1 MSRLLRKNFFVFIIL
16 FVACNPAHRSAST
29 SNALNDQSATLSQ
42 TLPSELVRID
52 STRQNDSTTK
62 PLSLMDLPQT
72 ENGQIVLSEGFYE
85 ADFKSYCLQPGTP
98 SPAYGDAYRE
108 APLTGYRRDII
119 ETILRNSLK
128 NPELEQRNIQLLVWS
143 VVSGSDFRKLPW
155 EVQTTAQQL
164 LSRKQIFELKG
175 GVIGIAKTVSEALPA
190 AGVTGANLKLKQL
203 FALGASSY
211 ELYERVAVAD
221 QSLKMKNG
229 AANKDQWYKQSDGY
243 YLRYFPGSYQHV
255 KVQVYVPEGTLA
267 GKDPGDYLLFDPV
280 TMMAIPTNSNSQR
293 LGIGAPVI
301 DVVRKIIQIQ
311 QTPGNPK
318 KPPVQ
323 PSNPKTQSNPKTP
336 SNPKTG
342 PVN

>member
-1 MSRLLRKNFFVFIIL
+1 MSKLLLKNFFIL
-16 FVACNPAHRSAST
+16 VLIAACNPAHRSTST
-29 SNALNDQSATLSQ
+29 SHELNAPSPNLSQ
-42 TLPSELVRID
+42 TLPSELADID
-52 STRQNDSTTK
+52 STMRNDSTTK

-72 ENGQIVLSEGFYE
+72 QTGEIVLSKGFYE

-98 SPAYGDAYRE
+98 SPTSGDAYRQG
-108 APLTGYRRDII
+108 PLNGYRKDIV

-128 NPELEQRNIQLLVWS
+128 NPELEQRNIQLLLWS

-175 GVIGIAKTVSEALPA
+175 GVIGIVKTVSEAMPSTGA
-190 AGVTGANLKLKQL
+190 AANLKLKQL
-203 FALGASSY
+203 FELGTSSY
-211 ELYERVAVAD
+211 EAYERIAVVD

-229 AANKDQWYKQSDGY
+229 AANKDQWYRQPDGY
-243 YLRYFPGSYQHV
+243 YLRYFPSSYQHV

-267 GKDPGDYLLFDPV
+267 SKNAEDYLLFDPV

-311 QTPGNPK
+311 STPAHPN

-323 PSNPKTQSNPKTP
+323 PSNPKAPSNPKTS

-342 PVN
+342 PMN